1 MRMYEDLLSLN
12 LSSRQVNL
20 HCISH
25 SNGLLTI
32 HRLTNDYHRQP
43 LKTIITIMVHGTTI
57 DHFIVLKVL
66 PSAVFLARGCFVI
79 WRGWMVEQ
87 AIDHNFQSKCQNI
100 NFRISNDTFQIPVL
114 DNLVKISKKYVQFDI
129 GWFGK
134 FQPENDPT
142 CL

>member
-1 MRMYEDLLSLN
+1 M
-12 LSSRQVNL
+12 
-20 HCISH
+20 
-25 SNGLLTI
+25 
-32 HRLTNDYHRQP
+32 
-43 LKTIITIMVHGTTI
+43 
-57 DHFIVLKVL
+57 
-66 PSAVFLARGCFVI
+66 
-79 WRGWMVEQ
+79 EQ